1 MTPSLQKN
9 FNGVLCGAWG
19 SGHVSTTALSMPHGS
34 VMGGGLGIVIH
45 MLKEFCHQVTNGA
58 MCYIKCTLGAYE
70 EPTYFVTESG
80 IILSS
85 VPANVMC
92 IAESARLSSGD

>member
-19 SGHVSTTALSMPHGS
+19 SGHVSTTALIMPHWS

>member
-1 MTPSLQKN
+1 MGIRSRLY
-9 FNGVLCGAWG
+9 NGTHHATLECDG
-19 SGHVSTTALSMPHGS
+19 
-34 VMGGGLGIVIH
+34 GGGLGIGIH
-45 MLKEFCHQVTNGA
+45 MFKEFCHQVTNGA